1 MASLSIFPNFLFR
14 SVKHYFLHD
23 QGDFIVQLMDMCE
36 GELAKNINDIVPH
49 RLESL
54 LELAL
59 RTSTANCDPY
69 KDDIRAELLPFDLI
83 HQMFKIHGIQNPE
96 DSGKKGGIVSF
107 KFCYVFFLY

>member
-1 MASLSIFPNFLFR
+1 MNNLLSHR

-36 GELAKNINDIVPH
+36 GELSKNINDIVPH

-59 RTSTANCDPY
+59 RTSTANSDPY
-69 KDDIRAELLPFDLI
+69 KDDMRAELLPFDLI
-83 HQMFKIHGIQNPE
+83 HQMFKIHGINNQE
-96 DSGKKGGIVSF
+96 YSGKLAYYYEIS
-107 KFCYVFFLY
+107 L

>member
-1 MASLSIFPNFLFR
+1 MKIKFLQVFSHFVGIVKNVLISVHR

-36 GELAKNINDIVPH
+36 GELVKNINDIVPH

-59 RTSTANCDPY
+59 RTSTANSDPY
-69 KDDIRAELLPFDLI
+69 KDDMRAELLPYDLI
-83 HQMFKIHGIQNPE
+83 HQMFKIHGVRNQE
-96 DSGKKGGIVSF
+96 FSSA
-107 KFCYVFFLY
+107 FLAF